1 MSMRIGALAEA
12 AGVNV
17 PTVRYYERRGIIPR
31 PPRTA
36 SGYRQYDPAVLD
48 RIRFIK
54 RAQELGFTLEEISDL
69 LALRVHRARA
79 CTAVEKATQAKLD
92 DVEAKIRDLQRLQ
105 DVLCRLVRSCQD
117 REPTNEC
124 PILAVLDERDSR

>member
-1 MSMRIGALAEA
+1 MSMRIGALAAA

-17 PTVRYYERRGIIPR
+17 PTVRYYERRGIIPP
-31 PPRTA
+31 PPRTS

-69 LALRVHRARA
+69 LALRVHDSRA
-79 CTAVEKATQAKLD
+79 CSVVEK
-92 DVEAKIRDLQRLQ
+92 R
-105 DVLCRLVRSCQD
+105 
-117 REPTNEC
+117 
-124 PILAVLDERDSR
+124 